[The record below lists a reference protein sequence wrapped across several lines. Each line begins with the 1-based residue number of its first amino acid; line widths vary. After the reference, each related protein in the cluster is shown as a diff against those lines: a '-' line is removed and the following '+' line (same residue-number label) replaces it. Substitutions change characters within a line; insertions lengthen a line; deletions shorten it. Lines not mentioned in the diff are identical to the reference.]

1 MIRLITISTIWLS
14 FSLFAQVELAVQK
27 GHSSDIISLEFSA
40 SGQYLASLADNKEVI
55 IWEVIHE
62 KSLSSFTLE
71 ESDVIKGMKFTDDEK
86 QLKIRTEKTIYY
98 YDLITSVISNE
109 ADPSDTLYRQKT
121 KYFEQETNYETTILD
136 GAIKKKRRDKRLK
149 KYKLSVNYLNAPFT
163 AFDISLSKDLIIG
176 VAEDEMIYAYSYSRG
191 LKKKVLSGHNSA
203 IHDIRFTPNGE
214 YFATAG
220 KDRSIII
227 WKTETFEMET
237 RLSSN
242 VFRKKT
248 ATFSE
253 NGSHIFVGDE
263 LGYIY
268 EIDLEAAFPKINVIQ
283 PNYQSVNKIV
293 QITDG
298 SKSGYYIASS
308 NNYVYYKTDIF
319 SEKAVVKYA
328 FRDHSFL
335 KAKKRILQTAF
346 KVYQTPFGETSL
358 FDISPDK
365 KNIIYSGKSDAPN
378 VSIANL
384 RKEKVRHLYDYENMA
399 QWSDIG
405 FTSDSTFIAIHDT
418 SNVLYNWK
426 FIGRKFYL
434 KTDTLSLNVKNFE
447 YIGNNEIWINS
458 VDYGQFIYNLNSR
471 KLDKKMD
478 MVADNV
484 FFKEGYV
491 VLASNTNALVFYDLN
506 KESEYFSFEG
516 HSDKITDVNFH
527 PKHEIFISSSDDG
540 TVKLWNIKTKSL
552 LSTVIPF
559 RNKEFVFITPENNYL
574 ITKGAMDE
582 IGFKHHGEYF
592 YPEQFDLKF
601 NRPDKVLSELGF
613 TDSALI
619 YAYHKAYL
627 KRLKKMNFTEEQLSS
642 EFHLPKVKIEN
653 RLAIPQVTDES
664 FLMLDVELTDDKYKL
679 DRVNV
684 WVNSVAIFGI
694 KGISLRGKDV
704 QEYKERI
711 KVDLAL
717 GRNKVEVSV
726 LNQTGA
732 ESYKQT
738 IEVECTAGKTKPSLY
753 VVSIGVS
760 KHKESKYDLNYAEKD
775 AKDIAAS
782 FKQNTY
788 FRDVKTKTL
797 TNEQVTLENLAQIKP
812 FLEEADINDV
822 VILFV
827 AGHGVLNADFDYY
840 FASHDMNFSKPELRG
855 IPYGAIESLLDGI
868 KALKKL
874 LLIDTCHS
882 GELDKDEIEE
892 TTDETEVEDGEII
905 FRRVG
910 RTVRLKDGGLGL
922 QSTNELM
929 KSLFTDLRK
938 GTGATVIS
946 SSGGAELSIEGGDY
960 QNGLFTH
967 CLLSGL
973 QSGLADLDKDKSI
986 SVSEIQ
992 IYIRDEVSRI
1002 SEGRQTPTSRIQNN
1016 ELDYRLW

>member
-1 MIRLITISTIWLS
+1 MIRLISISILLLS
-14 FSLFAQVELAVQK
+14 VNLFAQVELAVQK
-27 GHSSDIISLEFSA
+27 GHSSDIISLEFS
-40 SGQYLASLADNKEVI
+40 STGQYLASLGDNQEVI
-55 IWEVIHE
+55 IWEVVHE
-62 KSLSSFTLE
+62 KSLSSFTLS
-71 ESDVIKGMKFTDDEK
+71 ESENIQGMRFSEDEK
-86 QLKIRTEKTIYY
+86 QLKIRTDETLYN
-98 YDLITSVISNE
+98 YDLLTSELSNE
-109 ADPSDTLYRQKT
+109 FNAADTIFRQKT
-121 KYFEQETNYETTILD
+121 YYYEKETNYQTSIID
-136 GAIKKKRRDKRLK
+136 GAIKKKRRDKKIK

-163 AFDISLSKDLIIG
+163 AFDVSLSKDLIIG

-203 IHDIRFTPNGE
+203 INDVRFTPNGN

-220 KDRSIII
+220 RDRSIII
-227 WKTETFEMET
+227 WNSETFEMEM

-253 NGSHIFVGDE
+253 NGSHMFVGDE

-293 QITDG
+293 NVSDG
-298 SKSGYYIASS
+298 SKNGFYIASS
-308 NNYVYYKTDIF
+308 NNYVYYKTDLF
-319 SEKAVVKYA
+319 SDKPVAKYA

-346 KVYQTPFGETSL
+346 NVYQTPFGETSL

-365 KNIIYSGKSDAPN
+365 KHIIYSGKSDAPN
-378 VSIANL
+378 VSIANTV
-384 RKEKVRHLYDYENMA
+384 KHKAKHLYAYENME

-405 FTSDSTFIAIHDT
+405 FSSDSTFIAIHDT
-418 SNVLYNWK
+418 SNVLYQWK
-426 FIGRKFYL
+426 FIDRKFYL
-434 KTDTLSLNVKNFE
+434 QTDTLSLNVKNFE
-447 YIGNNEIWINS
+447 YIGNNEVWLNS
-458 VDYGQFIYNLNSR
+458 VDYGQFIYNIDSR
-471 KLDKKMD
+471 QLDKKLD
-478 MVADNV
+478 LNVDNV
-484 FFKEGYV
+484 FFKEGYI
-491 VLASNTNALVFYDLN
+491 VLATTSNDLVFYDL
-506 KESEYFSFEG
+506 KSEKKYFSFKG
-516 HSDKITDVNFH
+516 HTDKVTDVNFH
-527 PKHEIFISSSDDG
+527 PKHQIFISSSDDG
-540 TVKLWNIKTKSL
+540 TVKLWNIKTKKL
-552 LSTVIPF
+552 LSTIIPF

-582 IGFKHHGEYF
+582 IGFKHSGQYF

-601 NRPDKVLSELGF
+601 NRPDKVLAELGF

-627 KRLKKMNFTEEQLSS
+627 KRLKKMNFTEKQLSS
-642 EFHLPKVKIEN
+642 EFHLPEVKIKN
-653 RLAIPQVTDES
+653 RLDIPQVMDES

-738 IEVECTAGKTKPSLY
+738 IEVECTAGKEKPSLF

-775 AKDIAAS
+775 AKDVASS
-782 FKQNTY
+782 FKQNT
-788 FRDVKTKTL
+788 FFKDVKTKTL

-822 VILFV
+822 VVLFV

-855 IPYGAIESLLDGI
+855 IPYEAIESLLDGI

-892 TTDETEVEDGEII
+892 TTDEMDIEDEEII

-973 QSGLADLDKDKSI
+973 QSGLADLDKDNSI

-1002 SEGRQTPTSRIQNN
+1002 SQGRQTPTSRIQNN